1 MVSRGSPTPCILI
14 STRAFKKCLNNSMA
28 RVVACTIGN
37 DTEKSGES
45 ELNRKE
51 HLPLEEEEISREG
64 RNND

>member
-37 DTEKSGES
+37 DTGES

>member
-1 MVSRGSPTPCILI
+1 
-14 STRAFKKCLNNSMA
+14 MA

>member
-1 MVSRGSPTPCILI
+1 
-14 STRAFKKCLNNSMA
+14 MA

-37 DTEKSGES
+37 DTEKPGES